1 MTAAH
6 RRVRLACYA
15 SNVCMSL
22 AANLSPLLFLTFRS
36 QYGISFTMLGLLIV
50 INYFS
55 QLIIDLIFSFFSHK
69 FDIAKTVRLMPWLT
83 IAGYAVFISVP
94 TLFPAHAYAGLL
106 CGTVLFSVSAGLGE
120 VLLSPVI
127 AALPADDPDREMS
140 KLHSVY
146 AWGTVFVVI
155 VSTLFLLAFGAEN
168 WPWLALLLQGV
179 PLTAALL
186 FMGAD
191 IPAVA
196 SPGKTTDAVRFLREK
211 GLWLCVAA
219 IFLGGASECTMSQW
233 ASSYIEQALGLPKV
247 WGDVGGVAL
256 FAVMLGIGRTLYS
269 KIGKNITRVLLLGGI
284 GAAVCYLIAALSDV
298 PLIGLFACALTG
310 LCTSMLWPGSLVV
323 STAWYPAG
331 GVLIYA
337 LMAAGGDMGASI
349 GPQLVGL
356 ITDMV
361 IANPA
366 AAAAAE
372 QMGLTLE
379 QLGMKLGMLVGMIA
393 PTASIA
399 VYAAMHRRAGKQ
411 NQLK

>member
-1 MTAAH
+1 M
-6 RRVRLACYA
+6 
-15 SNVCMSL
+15 
-22 AANLSPLLFLTFRS
+22 
-36 QYGISFTMLGLLIV
+36 
-50 INYFS
+50 
-55 QLIIDLIFSFFSHK
+55 
-69 FDIAKTVRLMPWLT
+69 
-83 IAGYAVFISVP
+83 
-94 TLFPAHAYAGLL
+94 
-106 CGTVLFSVSAGLGE
+106 
-120 VLLSPVI
+120 
-127 AALPADDPDREMS
+127 
-140 KLHSVY
+140 
-146 AWGTVFVVI
+146 
-155 VSTLFLLAFGAEN
+155 
-168 WPWLALLLQGV
+168 
-179 PLTAALL
+179 
-186 FMGAD
+186 
-191 IPAVA
+191 
-196 SPGKTTDAVRFLREK
+196 
-211 GLWLCVAA
+211 
-219 IFLGGASECTMSQW
+219 
-233 ASSYIEQALGLPKV
+233 
-247 WGDVGGVAL
+247 
-256 FAVMLGIGRTLYS
+256 
-269 KIGKNITRVLLLGGI
+269 LLLGGT

>member
-36 QYGISFTMLGLLIV
+36 QYGISFTMLGTLIV
-50 INYFS
+50 INYSS

-69 FDIAKTVRLMPWLT
+69 FNITRTVRLMPWLT
-83 IAGYAVFISVP
+83 IAGYAVFIAVP
-94 TLFPAHAYAGLL
+94 TLFPQHAYAGLL
-106 CGTVLFSVSAGLGE
+106 CGTVLFSVASGLAE

-146 AWGTVFVVI
+146 AWGTVFVV
-155 VSTLFLLAFGAEN
+155 VFSTLFLLLFGTAN
-168 WPWLALLLQGV
+168 WPWLALIMQAV

-191 IPAVA
+191 IPAIS
-196 SPGKTTDAVRFLREK
+196 SPGKVSGVMTFLREK
-211 GLWLCVAA
+211 GLWLCVLA

-247 WGDVGGVAL
+247 WGDMGGVAL
-256 FAVMLGIGRTLYS
+256 FAVMLGLGRTLYS
-269 KIGKNITRVLLLGGI
+269 SIGKNITRVLLLGGI
-284 GAAVCYLIAALSDV
+284 GAAVCYLTAALSDA
-298 PLIGLFACALTG
+298 PLLGLVACALTG
-310 LCTSMLWPGSLVV
+310 LCTSMLWPGSLIV
-323 STAWYPAG
+323 STSWYPAG

-337 LMAAGGDMGASI
+337 LMAAGGDLGASI

-356 ITDMV
+356 ITDTV
-361 IANPA
+361 IASPA
-366 AAAAAE
+366 AVQAAQ
-372 QMGLTLE
+372 QMGLTIE

-393 PTASIA
+393 PVVSIA
-399 VYAAMHRRAGKQ
+399 VYGTMHRRMKKLGRQA
-411 NQLK
+411 